1 VKFAYE
7 NDVPIIAYNGHH
19 GTLTTL
25 GNMDYGIQIYLPQL
39 NSLSISADRK
49 FATVG
54 GGINSKSVTDGLWA
68 AGKQT
73 GMVYPVISL
82 MKSDKKQR
90 QSLVPVSV
98 LAS

>member
-7 NDVPIIAYNGHH
+7 NDVPFLAYNGHH

-25 GNMDYGIQIYLPQL
+25 GDMDYGIQIYLPQL
-39 NSLSISADRK
+39 NSLSISADRTL
-49 FATVG
+49 ATMG

-73 GMVYPVISL
+73 GKWSTRSNLLWNLTKDNGSHWYL
-82 MKSDKKQR
+82 
-90 QSLVPVSV
+90 
-98 LAS
+98 